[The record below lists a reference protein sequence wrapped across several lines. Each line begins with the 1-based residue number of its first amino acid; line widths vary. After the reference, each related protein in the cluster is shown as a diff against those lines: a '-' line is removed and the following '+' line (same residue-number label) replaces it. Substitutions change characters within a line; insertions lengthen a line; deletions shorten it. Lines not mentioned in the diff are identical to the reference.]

1 MNAPTIFQNSA
12 SDDRAG
18 SSAPPRDGA
27 EGQIKRGLAITSR
40 ARIGSVPYLNALPLT
55 CGLEKRVT
63 FNTPSQLARF
73 LVGQELD
80 VALVSITE
88 ALYREGYGIVDG
100 VAIGSAGPVRSVFL
114 AHRVPLE
121 QVNEVFCDPAS
132 LSSVGLLRVLLGE
145 RGLRPSLRE
154 LAGYE
159 QARQCDAVLL
169 IGDHALDFALDPG
182 SHQVWDLGEA
192 WFGMTGLP
200 FVHAAWLVR
209 PGYQDA
215 GLGRLLRGARD
226 EGVKRLEHLIRDR
239 TDYTLEFRRRYLT
252 EHVRFALD
260 EPAKEGLRL
269 FAGLLRRHTG
279 QVVFEPWFLP

>member
-1 MNAPTIFQNSA
+1 MKAPTILRDSA
-12 SDDRAG
+12 SDVHAG
-18 SSAPPRDGA
+18 SGTSLRDGA
-27 EGQIKRGLAITSR
+27 EGQVKRSPAITSR
-40 ARIGSVPYLNALPLT
+40 ARIGSVSYLNALPLT
-55 CGLEKRVT
+55 CGIEKRVT
-63 FNTPSQLARF
+63 FETPSRLARR
-73 LVGQELD
+73 LLGQELD

-121 QVNEVFCDPAS
+121 QVKEVFCDPAS

-154 LAGYE
+154 LAHYE

-169 IGDHALDFALDPG
+169 IGDRALDFALDPG
-182 SHQVWDLGEA
+182 GHQIWDLGEA
-192 WFGMTGLP
+192 WFRMTGRP

-209 PGYQDA
+209 PGYEDA
-215 GLGRLLRGARD
+215 TLAPLLRGARD
-226 EGVKRLEHLIRDR
+226 EGVRRLEELIRGR

-252 EHVRFALD
+252 ENVRFALD

-269 FAGLLRRHTG
+269 FARLLRRHTG
-279 QVVFEPWFLP
+279 QVVFEPRFLP